1 MGSAGVAAM
10 DPVLWLVAGSAA
22 ATLVIM
28 LALRGAARRKE
39 QSDPLTSLFDR
50 ARFEERMDETAE
62 LSAEAAADVA
72 APRLRK
78 TAVLSGRLDHLV
90 QVGKVWG
97 QDARK
102 DAILQVAQVMR
113 AGVRK
118 TDLFADDSDE
128 GFTIVAEGASES
140 EAGDIAKRLMERLA
154 EMPVPGAADDVRL
167 TASIGVAERREG
179 ESDDDVRARAD
190 AARETAQAD
199 GEDRIVTASDWEE
212 IPLLPAPALT
222 GSDESAAA

>member
-1 MGSAGVAAM
+1 MPAG
-10 DPVLWLVAGSAA
+10 
-22 ATLVIM
+22 
-28 LALRGAARRKE
+28 AR
-39 QSDPLTSLFDR
+39 
-50 ARFEERMDETAE
+50 
-62 LSAEAAADVA
+62 
-72 APRLRK
+72 
-78 TAVLSGRLDHLV
+78 H
-90 QVGKVWG
+90 
-97 QDARK
+97 
-102 DAILQVAQVMR
+102 
-113 AGVRK
+113 
-118 TDLFADDSDE
+118 DDSDE

-212 IPLLPAPALT
+212 IPLLPAPAPT